1 MTLWAPLRLRPLEVG
16 DLLDE
21 TFRIY
26 RRHFPLF
33 AAIAVIL
40 AIPSAALMSL
50 ALAWFATGLEQTS
63 DTGADITPVLGF
75 LASFAAAG
83 IVNIVLL
90 PFTYG
95 AITYAACESALGRP
109 VTAGGVLRGVLRR
122 YFPLLGYW
130 LLFNTFTMYVAL
142 LLCVA
147 PFIVWTWVYV
157 MWVAATPAMFVE
169 GIGLGQAIS
178 RSRYLVEGRWWRTF
192 LILFLMAVV
201 TYIVRLGLNGFLTIS
216 EMPLEMVLNPFL
228 VSAIVTGAAT
238 LIAALVT
245 PVVQILIV
253 LIYFDLRVR
262 REALDLF
269 QMAFQLAAPPA
280 TI

>member
-1 MTLWAPLRLRPLEVG
+1 MNVSVPLRLRPLEVG

-26 RRHFPLF
+26 RRHFLLF

-40 AIPSAALMSL
+40 AIPSAALTSL
-50 ALAWFATGLEQTS
+50 AFAWFATGLEQTS
-63 DTGADITPVLGF
+63 GTDVTPLLGF
-75 LASFAAAG
+75 LGSFAAAG
-83 IVNIVLL
+83 IVSIFIL

-95 AITYAACESALGRP
+95 AITYAACESAVGRS
-109 VTAGGVLRGVLRR
+109 VTAGGVFRGVLRR

-130 LLFNTFTMYVAL
+130 LLFNTFTMYIAI

-147 PFIVWTWVYV
+147 PFILWVWIYV

-169 GIGLGQAIS
+169 NIGLGQAIS
-178 RSRYLVEGRWWRTF
+178 RSRSLVEGRWWRTF
-192 LILFLMAVV
+192 LILFLMGVV
-201 TYIVRLGLNGFLTIS
+201 TYIVRVGLNGFLTIS
-216 EMPLEMVLNPFL
+216 EVPLEAVLNPFL
-228 VSAIVTGAAT
+228 VSAIVQGLAT
-238 LIAALVT
+238 LLAALVT
-245 PVVQILIV
+245 PVTQILIV

-269 QMAFQLAAPPA
+269 QMAYRLAAPPA

>member
-1 MTLWAPLRLRPLEVG
+1 MNVSVSLRLRPLEVG

-26 RRHFPLF
+26 RRHFLLF

-40 AIPSAALMSL
+40 AIPSAALTSL
-50 ALAWFATGLEQTS
+50 AFAWFATGLEQTS
-63 DTGADITPVLGF
+63 GTDVTPLLGF
-75 LASFAAAG
+75 LGSFAAAG
-83 IVNIVLL
+83 IVSIFIL

-95 AITYAACESALGRP
+95 AITYAACESAVGRS
-109 VTAGGVLRGVLRR
+109 VTAGGVFRGVLRR

-130 LLFNTFTMYVAL
+130 LLFNTFTMYIAI

-147 PFIVWTWVYV
+147 PFILWVWIYV

-169 GIGLGQAIS
+169 NIGLGQAIS
-178 RSRYLVEGRWWRTF
+178 RSRSLVEGRWWRTF

-201 TYIVRLGLNGFLTIS
+201 TYIVRVGLNGFLTIS
-216 EMPLEMVLNPFL
+216 EVPLEAVLNPFL
-228 VSAIVTGAAT
+228 VSAIVQGLAT
-238 LIAALVT
+238 LLAALVT
-245 PVVQILIV
+245 PVTQILIV

-269 QMAFQLAAPPA
+269 QMAYRLAAPPA

>member
-1 MTLWAPLRLRPLEVG
+1 MSVSVPLRLRPLEVG

-26 RRHFPLF
+26 RRHFLLF

-40 AIPSAALMSL
+40 AIPSAALTSL

-63 DTGADITPVLGF
+63 GTDLTPVLGF

-83 IVNIVLL
+83 IVSIFIL

-95 AITYAACESALGRP
+95 AITYAACESAIGRP
-109 VTAGGVLRGVLRR
+109 VTAAGVFRGVLRR

-130 LLFNTFTMYVAL
+130 LLFNTFTMYVAIF
-142 LLCVA
+142 LCVA
-147 PFIVWTWVYV
+147 PFILWVWVYV

-169 GIGLGQAIS
+169 NVGLGQAIS
-178 RSRYLVEGRWWRTF
+178 RSRSLVEGRWWRTF
-192 LILFLMAVV
+192 LILFLMGIV
-201 TYIVRLGLNGFLTIS
+201 TYIVRVGLNGFLTIS
-216 EMPLEMVLNPFL
+216 EVPLEAVLNPFL
-228 VSAIVTGAAT
+228 VSAIVQGLAT
-238 LIAALVT
+238 LLAALVT
-245 PVVQILIV
+245 PVTQILIV

-269 QMAFQLAAPPA
+269 QMAHRLAAQPA

>member
-1 MTLWAPLRLRPLEVG
+1 MSVSVPLRLRPLEVG

-26 RRHFPLF
+26 RRHFLLF

-63 DTGADITPVLGF
+63 GTDLTPVLGF

-83 IVNIVLL
+83 IVSIFIL

-95 AITYAACESALGRP
+95 AITYAACESAMGRP
-109 VTAGGVLRGVLRR
+109 VSAGGVFRGVLCR

-130 LLFNTFTMYVAL
+130 LLFNTFTMYIAIF
-142 LLCVA
+142 LCVA
-147 PFIVWTWVYV
+147 PFILWVWVYV

-169 GIGLGQAIS
+169 NIGLGQAIS
-178 RSRYLVEGRWWRTF
+178 RSRSLVEGRWWRTF
-192 LILFLMAVV
+192 LILFLMAIV

-216 EMPLEMVLNPFL
+216 EVPLEAVLNPFL
-228 VSAIVTGAAT
+228 VSAIVQGLAT
-238 LIAALVT
+238 LLAALVT
-245 PVVQILIV
+245 PVTQILIV

-269 QMAFQLAAPPA
+269 QMAYRLAAPPA

>member
-1 MTLWAPLRLRPLEVG
+1 MSVSVPLRLRPLEVG

-26 RRHFPLF
+26 RRHFLLF

-63 DTGADITPVLGF
+63 GTDLTPVLGF

-83 IVNIVLL
+83 IVSIFIL

-95 AITYAACESALGRP
+95 AITYAACESAMGRP
-109 VTAGGVLRGVLRR
+109 VSAGGVFRGVLRR

-130 LLFNTFTMYVAL
+130 LLFNTFTMYIAIF
-142 LLCVA
+142 LCVA
-147 PFIVWTWVYV
+147 PFILWVWVYV

-169 GIGLGQAIS
+169 SIGLGQAIS
-178 RSRYLVEGRWWRTF
+178 RSRSLVEGRWWRTF
-192 LILFLMAVV
+192 LILFLMAIV

-216 EMPLEMVLNPFL
+216 EVPLEAVLNPFL
-228 VSAIVTGAAT
+228 VSAIVQGLAT
-238 LIAALVT
+238 LLAALVT
-245 PVVQILIV
+245 PVTQILIV

-269 QMAFQLAAPPA
+269 QMAYRLAAPPA

>member
-1 MTLWAPLRLRPLEVG
+1 MNVSLPLRLRPLEIG

-21 TFRIY
+21 TFRMY
-26 RRHFPLF
+26 RRHFLLF

-40 AIPSAALMSL
+40 AIPSAALTSL
-50 ALAWFATGLEQTS
+50 AFAWFATGLQETS
-63 DTGADITPVLGF
+63 GTDVTPLVGF

-83 IVNIVLL
+83 LVSIVIL

-95 AITYAACESALGRP
+95 AITYAACESALGRT
-109 VTAGGVLRGVLRR
+109 VSAGGVFRGVLHR

-130 LLFNTFTMYVAL
+130 LLFNTFTMYISIV
-142 LLCVA
+142 LCVA
-147 PFIVWTWVYV
+147 PFILWIWVYV
-157 MWVAATPAMFVE
+157 MWIAVTPAMFVE
-169 GIGLGQAIS
+169 GTGLGQAIS

-201 TYIVRLGLNGFLTIS
+201 TYIVRLGLNGFLTIA
-216 EMPLEMVLNPFL
+216 EVPLQAVLNPFL
-228 VSAIVTGAAT
+228 ISAIVQGAAT
-238 LIAALVT
+238 LLAALVT
-245 PVVQILIV
+245 PVTQILIV

-269 QMAFQLAAPPA
+269 QMAYRLVPHQ
-280 TI
+280 T

>member
-1 MTLWAPLRLRPLEVG
+1 MSVSVPLRLRPLEVG

-26 RRHFPLF
+26 RRHFLLF

-63 DTGADITPVLGF
+63 GTDLTPVLGF

-83 IVNIVLL
+83 IVSIFIL

-95 AITYAACESALGRP
+95 AITYAACESAMGRP
-109 VTAGGVLRGVLRR
+109 VSAGGVFRGVLRR

-130 LLFNTFTMYVAL
+130 LLFNTFTMYIAIF
-142 LLCVA
+142 LCVA
-147 PFIVWTWVYV
+147 PFILWVWVYV

-169 GIGLGQAIS
+169 NIGLGQAIS
-178 RSRYLVEGRWWRTF
+178 RSRSLVEGRWWRTF
-192 LILFLMAVV
+192 LILFLMAIV

-216 EMPLEMVLNPFL
+216 EVPLEAVLNPFL
-228 VSAIVTGAAT
+228 VSAIVQGLAT
-238 LIAALVT
+238 LLAALVT
-245 PVVQILIV
+245 PVTQILIV

-269 QMAFQLAAPPA
+269 QMAYRLAAPPA

>member
-1 MTLWAPLRLRPLEVG
+1 MNVSVSLRLRPLEVG

-26 RRHFPLF
+26 RRHFLLF

-40 AIPSAALMSL
+40 AIPSAALTSL
-50 ALAWFATGLEQTS
+50 AFAWFATGLEQTS
-63 DTGADITPVLGF
+63 GTDVTPLLGF
-75 LASFAAAG
+75 LGSFAAAG
-83 IVNIVLL
+83 IVSIFIL

-95 AITYAACESALGRP
+95 AITYAACESAVGRS
-109 VTAGGVLRGVLRR
+109 VTAGGVFRGVLRR

-130 LLFNTFTMYVAL
+130 LLFNTFTMYIAI

-147 PFIVWTWVYV
+147 PFILWVWIYV

-169 GIGLGQAIS
+169 NIGLGQAIS
-178 RSRYLVEGRWWRTF
+178 RSRSLVEGRWWRTF
-192 LILFLMAVV
+192 LILFLMGVV
-201 TYIVRLGLNGFLTIS
+201 TYIVRVGLNGFLTIS
-216 EMPLEMVLNPFL
+216 EVPLEAVLNPFL
-228 VSAIVTGAAT
+228 VSAIVQGLAT
-238 LIAALVT
+238 LLAALVT
-245 PVVQILIV
+245 PVTQILIV

-269 QMAFQLAAPPA
+269 QMAYRLAAPPA